1 MTYININDIFIL
13 DVNFWKDLP
22 TQKFQ
27 KNIHN
32 LIEDISKNGLNQP
45 IIISNIDNN
54 IYKIIDG
61 NKRFFAFQQLNKNEI
76 SCCIININEKN
87 KPKHKNNRT
96 TTKNNKIK
104 TKNIESTKNDRQN
117 VMTNY
122 YKQQILCD
130 LFSNKG

>member
-54 IYKIIDG
+54 IYTP
-61 NKRFFAFQQLNKNEI
+61 FYI
-76 SCCIININEKN
+76 SNA
-87 KPKHKNNRT
+87 
-96 TTKNNKIK
+96 
-104 TKNIESTKNDRQN
+104 D
-117 VMTNY
+117 
-122 YKQQILCD
+122 
-130 LFSNKG
+130 FSIVLSI